1 MSNENHHPSP
11 TPNDP
16 LRRYLLP
23 SAVIALALVAVVLL
37 VTIRDDDLAATSPL
51 ETSQPATT
59 SSTTA
64 PLSDT
69 ENEVVTRLREIL
81 QVREQAFSKRD
92 ASLFDDV
99 YTSSCPCLRA
109 GRNAIAALKKEQIL
123 WQNRSIS
130 IEVQSAKSINPR
142 LWEVV
147 ALFVSDSF
155 RIETEEGELVREAP
169 PERLRYRFLLV
180 RTSDSEPWRLG
191 SASSIEG

>member
-1 MSNENHHPSP
+1 MSNDNHPSP

-16 LRRYLLP
+16 PRRYLLLP
-23 SAVIALALVAVVLL
+23 TAVIALALVAVVLL

-109 GRNAIAALKKEQIL
+109 GRNAIAALKKEQIV
-123 WQNRSIS
+123 WQDRSIS
-130 IEVQSAKSINPR
+130 IEVQSAKSINHR

>member
-1 MSNENHHPSP
+1 MIHHVGTSS
-11 TPNDP
+11 
-16 LRRYLLP
+16 P

-59 SSTTA
+59 SSTTV

>member
-1 MSNENHHPSP
+1 MSNDNHPSP

-16 LRRYLLP
+16 PRRYLLP

-69 ENEVVTRLREIL
+69 ENDVVTRLREIL

-123 WQNRSIS
+123 WQDRSIS
-130 IEVQSAKSINPR
+130 IEVQSAKSINHR

>member
-1 MSNENHHPSP
+1 MSNDNHPAP
-11 TPNDP
+11 TPNNP
-16 LRRYLLP
+16 PRRYLLP

-123 WQNRSIS
+123 WQDRSIS
-130 IEVQSAKSINPR
+130 IEVQSAKSINHR

>member
-1 MSNENHHPSP
+1 MSNDNHPSP
-11 TPNDP
+11 TPNNP
-16 LRRYLLP
+16 PRRYLLP

-59 SSTTA
+59 SSTTV

-130 IEVQSAKSINPR
+130 IEVQSAKSINHR

>member
-1 MSNENHHPSP
+1 MSNDNHPSP
-11 TPNDP
+11 TPNNP
-16 LRRYLLP
+16 PRRYLLP

-123 WQNRSIS
+123 WQDRSIS
-130 IEVQSAKSINPR
+130 IEVQSAKSINHR

>member
-16 LRRYLLP
+16 PRRYLLP